1 MNNRPKHLQYRRNIY
16 RKKRTKAIA
25 VIIAVALALLFVLF
39 LIIGNALHK
48 KTSNDEVPSDSG
60 TETTTDDKNNALPS
74 AEAIGA
80 YALPLLKDGSTFSSR
95 LAAIPGDA
103 EAVCIDLNA
112 TDGTLYYSSDLSNNF
127 SFLKYASDASP
138 LSSSLSS
145 IAVRGLYVSALLNV
159 PSFSVA
165 NDLSREIY
173 LTGWCAVAVEAIR
186 AGVDDCL
193 IKTVSAGADDVDKL
207 CALAD
212 LIHEMEKEAIIGI
225 VIPEDVLSAKNSE
238 VLISKL
244 NDSFNYLV
252 LNATGAK
259 EDEDVGVYV
268 ETRVAQMQMQLIY
281 YKMRVLLPTAEDAA
295 TTQKYIDSVKKYN
308 ALSWQFL
315 PR

>member
-193 IKTVSAGADDVDKL
+193 IKTVSAGAGDVDKL

-212 LIHEMEKEAIIGI
+212 LFHEMEKEAIIEI
-225 VIPEDVLSAKNSE
+225 VIPEGVTE
-238 VLISKL
+238 ISKVESIERGYDDIVGKL
-244 NDSFNYLV
+244 ASL
-252 LNATGAK
+252 GADIK
-259 EDEDVGVYV
+259 MVEVPDE
-268 ETRVAQMQMQLIY
+268 ESAQP
-281 YKMRVLLPTAEDAA
+281 KA
-295 TTQKYIDSVKKYN
+295 N
-308 ALSWQFL
+308 
-315 PR
+315 

>member
-48 KTSNDEVPSDSG
+48 KTSSDETPNDNG
-60 TETTTDDKNNALPS
+60 TEAATDANNSLPS

-95 LAAIPGDA
+95 LSAIPNGA
-103 EAVCIDLNA
+103 EAVCINLNS
-112 TDGTLYYSSDLSNNF
+112 TDGTLYYRSDLSSNF
-127 SFLKYASDASP
+127 SFLKYASDSSP
-138 LSSSLSS
+138 LSSALSALES
-145 IAVRGLYVSALLNV
+145 RDLYASALLHV
-159 PSFSVA
+159 PSFA
-165 NDLSREIY
+165 IENDLSREIY

-186 AGVDDCL
+186 AGADDCL
-193 IKTVSAGADDVDKL
+193 IKTVSAGADEVDKL

-225 VIPEDVLSAKNSE
+225 VIPEDVLSANNSE

-244 NDSFNYLV
+244 NNSFNYLV

-259 EDEDVGVYV
+259 EGEDVGVYI

-295 TTQKYIDSVKKYN
+295 TAQKYIDSVKKYN
-308 ALSWQFL
+308 ALSWQFM
-315 PR
+315 P

>member
-1 MNNRPKHLQYRRNIY
+1 MNNRPKHLQYRRNMY

-25 VIIAVALALLFVLF
+25 VIIAVALVLLFVLF

-48 KTSNDEVPSDSG
+48 KTSNDEIPNDNG
-60 TETTTDDKNNALPS
+60 TEAPTDAKNDALPS
-74 AEAIGA
+74 AEAVGA

-95 LAAIPGDA
+95 LSDIPDGA

-112 TDGTLYYSSDLSNNF
+112 TDGTLYYRSELSSNF
-127 SFLKYASDASP
+127 SFLKYASDSSP
-138 LSSSLSS
+138 ISSSLSS
-145 IAVRGLYVSALLNV
+145 LENRDLYVSALLHV
-159 PSFSVA
+159 PSFAVE

-186 AGVDDCL
+186 AGADDCL
-193 IKTVSAGADDVDKL
+193 IKTVSAGSEEVDKL

-212 LIHEMEKEAIIGI
+212 LIHEMENEAIIGI
-225 VIPEDVLSAKNSE
+225 VIPEDVWSAKNSE

-259 EDEDVGVYV
+259 EDEDVGVYI

-281 YKMRVLLPTAEDAA
+281 YKMRVLLPTAEDEE